1 MNNVTNQGVNLC
13 CPQMQYL
20 EKFQDCWFFG
30 YGENHR
36 FVKFP
41 ISKGMDPLIAL
52 RERIKDLNLAN
63 LPNVR
68 GIGPVSVLELTSK
81 LSRFLMFP
89 ISLGRALSRL
99 L

>member
-1 MNNVTNQGVNLC
+1 MDPLI
-13 CPQMQYL
+13 PL
-20 EKFQDCWFFG
+20 EERSRLFKSDKKPIVEGIEPTRILDLSCKSF
-30 YGENHR
+30 R

-68 GIGPVSVLELTSK
+68 GIGPGGHF
-81 LSRFLMFP
+81 RDYYDP
-89 ISLGRALSRL
+89 
-99 L
+99 